1 MDKYIV
7 KTTITDVYRHGSVVN
22 VKFSYTCF
30 VGNPDEYGIYFLNQ
44 DLDTDKEDI
53 YYDSFDTQAEAN
65 DYIEDC
71 KLTSDLESVTVL
83 S

>member
-7 KTTITDVYRHGSVVN
+7 KTTITDVYRNGSVVN
-22 VKFSYTCF
+22 VKFNYTCF
-30 VGNPDEYGIYFLNQ
+30 VGNPDEYQVYI
-44 DLDTDKEDI
+44 DTDKEDI
-53 YYDSFDTQAEAN
+53 YYDSFDTQGEAN

-71 KLTSDLESVTVL
+71 KLTNQLESVTVL

>member
-22 VKFSYTCF
+22 VKFNYTCF
-30 VGNPDEYGIYFLNQ
+30 IGNPDEYGYSFYQ
-44 DLDTDKEDI
+44 DIDTDKEDI
-53 YYDSFDTQAEAN
+53 YYDIFDTQAEAN

>member
-7 KTTITDVYRHGSVVN
+7 KTTITDVYRNGSVVN

-30 VGNPDEYGIYFLNQ
+30 VGNPDEYQ
-44 DLDTDKEDI
+44 DIDTDKEDI

-65 DYIEDC
+65 DYLEDC

>member
-7 KTTITDVYRHGSVVN
+7 KTTITDVYRNGSVVN
-22 VKFSYTCF
+22 VKFNYTCF
-30 VGNPDEYGIYFLNQ
+30 VGNPDEYQVYI
-44 DLDTDKEDI
+44 DTDKEDI
-53 YYDSFDTQAEAN
+53 YYDSFDTQGEAS

>member
-22 VKFSYTCF
+22 VQSTYARFIW
-30 VGNPDEYGIYFLNQ
+30 NPDEYGYSFYQ
-44 DLDTDKEDI
+44 DTDTDKEDI
-53 YYDSFDTQAEAN
+53 YYDSFDTQGEAN

-71 KLTSDLESVTVL
+71 KLTNQLESVTVL

>member
-22 VKFSYTCF
+22 VKFNYTCF
-30 VGNPDEYGIYFLNQ
+30 VGNPDEYQVYI
-44 DLDTDKEDI
+44 DTDKEDI
-53 YYDSFDTQAEAN
+53 YYDSFDTQGEAN

-71 KLTSDLESVTVL
+71 KLTNQLESVTVL

>member
-7 KTTITDVYRHGSVVN
+7 KTTITDVYRNGSVVN
-22 VKFSYTCF
+22 VKFNYTCF
-30 VGNPDEYGIYFLNQ
+30 VGNPDKYGYSFYQ
-44 DLDTDKEDI
+44 DTDTDKEDI
-53 YYDSFDTQAEAN
+53 YYDSFDTQGEAN

-71 KLTSDLESVTVL
+71 KLTNQLESVTVL